1 MILAAGRGS
10 RLRPDTDH
18 TPKPLLPLAGQPLVV
33 HHLRKLAAAGCRHV
47 VINTGWLGEQLP
59 RALGDG
65 SRWGVRIAYSPEGW
79 PALETGGG
87 IRNALPLLG
96 EDPFLLINGDVWTD
110 ADYKGLLEAQLAD
123 TDLAHLW
130 LVDNPEDHAEGD
142 FSDAQGRLRNQG
154 ERKTYSGI
162 ALLRPALLAGATEAA
177 FSLAPWLRAAADADQ
192 ASAAMLPGVWC
203 DVGTPERRAALEA
216 ALNGG

>member
-18 TPKPLLPLAGQPLVV
+18 TPKPLLPLAGQPLIA
-33 HHLRKLAAAGCRHV
+33 HHLCKLAEAGCRDV

-59 RALGDG
+59 RVLGDG

-96 EDPFLLINGDVWTD
+96 DAPFLLINGDVWTD
-110 ADYKGLLEAQLAD
+110 TDYKLLLGAQLAASD
-123 TDLAHLW
+123 MAHLW
-130 LVDNPEDHAEGD
+130 LVDNPEDHAQGD
-142 FSDAQGRLRNQG
+142 FSDVQGRLRNQG
-154 ERKTYSGI
+154 ARKTYSGI
-162 ALLRPALLAGATEAA
+162 ALIRPALLAGATEAA
-177 FSLAPWLRAAADADQ
+177 FPLAPWLRAAADTDQ
-192 ASAAMLPGVWC
+192 ASAATLSGAWC
-203 DVGTPERRAALEA
+203 DVGTPERRAALET
-216 ALNGG
+216 ALTRD